1 MRIIK
6 YECALVKYEIAI
18 LLSVFKFLFVNN
30 LQPLEL
36 GQWTAHIQPP
46 ANGKLSIEEQFV
58 CFVSLSRFAVRLP
71 FLMRLDELDYHLP
84 REQIAQRPLDR
95 REASRLLFLDRSSGL
110 FEDGL
115 FVEFPSLLRGDELLV
130 FNNARVIPARLFGRR
145 AGVHSQP
152 PSRATRS
159 EHLTGKVE
167 IFLTRELDPET
178 WEALV
183 RPGRKMQVGE
193 RVLFG
198 EGELEAEVLARGQL
212 GMRTL
217 RFISHDQSSISQH
230 FERLGHVP
238 LPPYIDRADETS
250 DRERYQTVFAKRP
263 GAIAAPTAGLHFSTE
278 ILEKIR
284 ARGVEIC
291 ELTLHVGLGTFQ
303 PIHGETLESHVMHAE
318 SYEILA
324 ETADRIQA
332 ARDAGRPIL
341 AIGTTAV
348 RALEDAALRAAES
361 GSANLVLSGK
371 AEARLF
377 IVPGFRFRV
386 VEGLLTNFHLPRST
400 LLALVCAF
408 AGREHV
414 LAAYNHA
421 VEAGYRF
428 YSYGDC
434 QLIR

>member
-1 MRIIK
+1 
-6 YECALVKYEIAI
+6 
-18 LLSVFKFLFVNN
+18 
-30 LQPLEL
+30 
-36 GQWTAHIQPP
+36 
-46 ANGKLSIEEQFV
+46 
-58 CFVSLSRFAVRLP
+58 
-71 FLMRLDELDYHLP
+71 MRLDELDYRLP
-84 REQIAQRPLDR
+84 RDQIAQRPLDR
-95 REASRLLFLDRSSGL
+95 RESSRLLSLDRSSGV
-110 FEDGL
+110 FEDRL
-115 FVEFPSLLRGDELLV
+115 FAEFPNLLRGDELLIL
-130 FNNARVIPARLFGRR
+130 NNARVIPARLFGRR

-152 PSRATRS
+152 PSRATKS
-159 EHLTGKVE
+159 AHLTGKVE
-167 IFLTRELDPET
+167 IFLTREVDAET

-183 RPGRKMQVGE
+183 RPGRKMHVGE

-212 GMRTL
+212 GLRTL
-217 RFISHDQSSISQH
+217 RFTSHDQGSISRH

-238 LPPYIDRADETS
+238 LPPYIERADETS

-284 ARGVEIC
+284 ARGAEIR
-291 ELTLHVGLGTFQ
+291 ELTLNVGLGTFQ
-303 PIHGETLESHVMHAE
+303 PIHGETLEGHVMHSE
-318 SYEILA
+318 SYEIPD
-324 ETADRIQA
+324 ETAERLQA

-348 RALEDAALRAAES
+348 RPLEDAALRAAES
-361 GSANLVLSGK
+361 GSSKLVLPGK

-414 LAAYNHA
+414 LAAYEHA
-421 VEAGYRF
+421 VNAGYRF

-434 QLIR
+434 MLVR